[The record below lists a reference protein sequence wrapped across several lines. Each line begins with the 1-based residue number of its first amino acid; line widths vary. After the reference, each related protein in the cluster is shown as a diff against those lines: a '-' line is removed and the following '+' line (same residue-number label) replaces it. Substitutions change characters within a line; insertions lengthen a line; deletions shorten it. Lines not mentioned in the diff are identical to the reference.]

1 MTSNLPESDLY
12 IDYKAFLSNNFDP
25 KEYANSTVNS
35 TSDGEG
41 DITISLAKLSFSID
55 NLNKQLH
62 DQVVTHFEDLIL
74 QAAGIRDLE
83 IVLNSVKEG
92 INSLNT
98 SLDRLKTKI
107 YTPYS
112 QIKNYII
119 QLERLQIASGLLR
132 KVVRFFY
139 LARCLENS
147 LIDTNNESEKC
158 NEYIKAASNISELE
172 VLLKDADFEGIDLVQ
187 AQLPKIQQS
196 KTKILNEAL
205 RLLTEGIDNQKE
217 VDISFGLQI
226 FYELNEIGERVSK
239 YVDDIFA
246 KLLEKMKYA
255 VDSASIQKEIKDFG
269 VTPMKGIRRLGS
281 EPTAGSSITFTSTLW
296 KRMEVLMDN
305 IAESCNKIYIL
316 ENVLANEKDAMTQVS
331 YLDEVA
337 KTLDGG
343 LIQHFWKTLSLNFER
358 ELKESTKGSSFMRQ
372 AFITGYSKLLRLFQN
387 LFAKLEKQGYLKLD
401 GDFQS
406 QETAV
411 MLHSISSYAS

>member
-1 MTSNLPESDLY
+1 MASNLPETDLY

-25 KEYANSTVNS
+25 KEYANSAVNS

-62 DQVVTHFEDLIL
+62 DQVVAHFEDLIL

-92 INSLNT
+92 IKSLNI

-112 QIKNYII
+112 QIKNYTV
-119 QLERLQIASGLLR
+119 QLERLQIASDLLR

-139 LARCLENS
+139 LAKCLENQ
-147 LIDTNNESEKC
+147 LVDIGKECDKGNEC
-158 NEYIKAASNISELE
+158 IKAASSISELE
-172 VLLKDADFEGIDLVQ
+172 ALLKEVDFEGIDLVQ
-187 AQLPKIQQS
+187 IQLPKVRQS
-196 KTKILNEAL
+196 KIKISDEAF
-205 RLLTEGIDNQKE
+205 RLLSEGLDNKKE
-217 VDISFGLQI
+217 VDITLGLQI
-226 FYELNEIGERVSK
+226 FYELNEMGERVSK

-246 KLLEKMKYA
+246 KLLDQMRNA
-255 VDSASIQKEIKDFG
+255 IDSASLQKEIKDFG
-269 VTPMKGIRRLGS
+269 AASMKGIRRLGS
-281 EPTAGSSITFTSTLW
+281 EPTAGSTAIITSALW

-305 IAESCNKIYIL
+305 IAETCSKIYTL
-316 ENVLANEKDAMTQVS
+316 EYVLANEKDEITQVS

-358 ELKESTKGSSFMRQ
+358 ELKEVTK
-372 AFITGYSKLLRLFQN
+372 
-387 LFAKLEKQGYLKLD
+387 
-401 GDFQS
+401 
-406 QETAV
+406 
-411 MLHSISSYAS
+411 

>member
-1 MTSNLPESDLY
+1 MASNLPETDLY

-62 DQVVTHFEDLIL
+62 DQVVNHFEDLIL

-92 INSLNT
+92 IKSLNA

-112 QIKNYII
+112 QIKNYTV
-119 QLERLQIASGLLR
+119 QLERLQIASDLLR

-139 LARCLENS
+139 LVKCLETQ
-147 LIDTNNESEKC
+147 LVDIGKESDKGNDC
-158 NEYIKAASNISELE
+158 IKAASSIIELGKQLYMA
-172 VLLKDADFEGIDLVQ
+172 LLKEVDFEGIDLVQ
-187 AQLPKIQQS
+187 AQLPKVRQS
-196 KTKILNEAL
+196 KIKISDEAF
-205 RLLTEGIDNQKE
+205 RLLSEGIDNKKE
-217 VDISFGLQI
+217 ADIALGLQI
-226 FYELNEIGERVSK
+226 FYELDEMGERVSK

-246 KLLEKMKYA
+246 KLLDQMKNA
-255 VDSASIQKEIKDFG
+255 IDSASLQKEIKDFG
-269 VTPMKGIRRLGS
+269 AASMKGIRRLGS
-281 EPTAGSSITFTSTLW
+281 EPIAVSTAIITSALW

-305 IAESCNKIYIL
+305 IAESCSKIYTL
-316 ENVLANEKDAMTQVS
+316 EYVLANEKDEITQVS

-358 ELKESTKGSSFMRQ
+358 ELKEATKGSPSVRQ
-372 AFITGYSKLLRLFQN
+372 AFTTGYPKLLRLFQN

-401 GDFQS
+401 GDFQR
-406 QETAV
+406 
-411 MLHSISSYAS
+411 Y